1 MTPRLALALTVALVL
16 SGCHRRV
23 PTSLERKEAAN
34 IVSEAEFAVT
44 LKDWPRAEGLY
55 AKAAELCPDDGD
67 TWVNLGVVLMH
78 EHKNGPARDAYK
90 SSLSAYAEAS
100 KLAPTD
106 AIPVIRRAYVLVV
119 LGRADDARS
128 LVNEAQARIPNDRRL
143 RAFIES
149 KGIDKLVADPDIKDI
164 TP

>member
-16 SGCHRRV
+16 SGCHRRE

-44 LKDWPRAEGLY
+44 MKDWPRAEGLY
-55 AKAAELCPDDGD
+55 VKASDLCPDDGD

-90 SSLSAYAEAS
+90 SSLSAYKEAS

-106 AIPVIRRAYVLVV
+106 PIPVIRRAYVLVV
-119 LGRADDARS
+119 LGRPDDARS
-128 LVNEAQARIPNDRRL
+128 LVNEAAEKMPNDRRL
-143 RAFIES
+143 RGFIES
-149 KGIDKLVADPDIKDI
+149 KGIDRLITDPEIKDI